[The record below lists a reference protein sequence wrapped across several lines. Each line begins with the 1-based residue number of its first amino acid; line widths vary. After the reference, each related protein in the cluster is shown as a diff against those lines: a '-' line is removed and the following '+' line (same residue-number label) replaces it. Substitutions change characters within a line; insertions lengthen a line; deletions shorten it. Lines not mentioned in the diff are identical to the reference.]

1 MKKILMI
8 VAIFAIHAATST
20 VEAQRRTNNNNRQ
33 ERVRVTQHRT
43 RPAVRTRTVQ
53 RLRPRTRIV
62 PRRNVIRVIPQRRG
76 RFYNDRF
83 IYRGF
88 GVYNRPGF
96 GILSTFPQQTIQS
109 VEAQNIALENA
120 LELVRARKL
129 AKFLNRPS
137 KRNKRKLVK
146 YNILTGREADDINP

>member
-1 MKKILMI
+1 MI

-20 VEAQRRTNNNNRQ
+20 VEAQRRTNNNNRS

-53 RLRPRTRIV
+53 RLRPRTRVV

-88 GVYNRPGF
+88 GVYARPGF
-96 GILSTFPQQTIQS
+96 GTVAFPQQTIQS
-109 VEAQNIALENA
+109 VEAQEIALENA

-137 KRNKRKLVK
+137 KRNKKKLVK

>member
-20 VEAQRRTNNNNRQ
+20 VEAQRRTNNNNRS
-33 ERVRVTQHRT
+33 ERVRTTQHRT
-43 RPAVRTRTVQ
+43 RPAVRVQPRRQVRRTVVIPQ
-53 RLRPRTRIV
+53 RNR
-62 PRRNVIRVIPQRRG
+62 IRVIPQRRG

-83 IYRGF
+83 VYRGF

-96 GILSTFPQQTIQS
+96 GILTTLPQQTIQS
-109 VEAQNIALENA
+109 VEAQEIALENA

-129 AKFLNRPS
+129 AKFILKPS

-146 YNILTGREADDINP
+146 YNILTGREADDITP